1 MEKLT
6 IADII
11 KGAFEGKPSD
21 AQTAFNSA
29 IQDKMAA
36 ALDSKRYEIAQSMY
50 GTTEENS
57 EVDADDDHEDIELD
71 NLDLEDQSDEDI

>member
-50 GTTEENS
+50 GDPENS
-57 EVDADDDHEDIELD
+57 EVDADDDYEDTELD
-71 NLDLEDQSDEDI
+71 NLDLEDQPDEDI

>member
-1 MEKLT
+1 MEKLS

-11 KGAFEGKPSD
+11 KGAFEGKPTDTQS
-21 AQTAFNSA
+21 AFNSV

-50 GTTEENS
+50 GATEENS
-57 EVDADDDHEDIELD
+57 EVDAYDDIELD
-71 NLDLEDQSDEDI
+71 NLDLEDQRDEDI

>member
-11 KGAFEGKPSD
+11 KGAFDGKPSEV
-21 AQTAFNSA
+21 QTAFNYA

-36 ALDSKRYEIAQSMY
+36 ALDSKTYEIAQSMY
-50 GTTEENS
+50 GATEEDS
-57 EVDADDDHEDIELD
+57 EVDADDDYEDIELD
-71 NLDLEDQSDEDI
+71 NLDLEDQPDEDI

>member
-1 MEKLT
+1 MENLT

-11 KGAFEGKPSD
+11 KSAFEGKPAD

-50 GTTEENS
+50 GDPEEDS
-57 EVDADDDHEDIELD
+57 EVDADDDYEDTDLD
-71 NLDLEDQSDEDI
+71 NLDLEDQPDEDV

>member
-11 KGAFEGKPSD
+11 KGAFDGKPAD

-50 GTTEENS
+50 GTTEEDS
-57 EVDADDDHEDIELD
+57 EVDADDDYEDTDLD
-71 NLDLEDQSDEDI
+71 NLDLEDQPDEDL